1 MKSKEGVAAA
11 IVLLAITVLA
21 PPLLAGDLDPPGPPA
36 PTMKTLD
43 QIPPTWDQT
52 LQSSNST
59 TPDGCNSSRFKCVI
73 AGTAVLDKETGLVW
87 EKSPDTNTRDGD
99 AAWAYC
105 VEKTVGSRKG
115 WRLPTVEEL
124 ASLVNPTSRIR
135 HRIEKSSRGNSLM
148 LGREHPRRNPKEAVV
163 QTYPLF
169 CLPAMC
175 IIDSRHVSPMH
186 HPEEERQD
194 TPLLESGREPA
205 TGRWPRRPT
214 PRALLG

>member
-59 TPDGCNSSRFKCVI
+59 TPDGCNSSRFKCVL

-87 EKSPDTNTRDGD
+87 EKSPNTTPRNWDS
-99 AAWAYC
+99 AWSHC
-105 VEKTVGSRKG
+105 VQRTVGSRKG
-115 WRLPTVEEL
+115 WRLPTIQEL
-124 ASLVNPTSRIR
+124 ASLVDPAASNP
-135 HRIEKSSRGNSLM
+135 
-148 LGREHPRRNPKEAVV
+148 A
-163 QTYPLF
+163 
-169 CLPAMC
+169 LPAGHPFTSVQLYAYWSST
-175 IIDSRHVSPMH
+175 IYPYDGGLFAAWLDSGSISPYTKTVNTIYTWCV
-186 HPEEERQD
+186 RG
-194 TPLLESGREPA
+194 GRGSE
-205 TGRWPRRPT
+205 GQ
-214 PRALLG
+214 

>member
-59 TPDGCNSSRFKCVI
+59 TPDGCNSSRFKCVL

-124 ASLVNPTSRIR
+124 ASLVNPAAS
-135 HRIEKSSRGNSLM
+135 
-148 LGREHPRRNPKEAVV
+148 NPA
-163 QTYPLF
+163 
-169 CLPAMC
+169 LPAG
-175 IIDSRHVSPMH
+175 
-186 HPEEERQD
+186 HPFTNVQNSVYWSSTVYPYDGGWFAVWFD
-194 TPLLESGREPA
+194 TGMVYPYIKTVNTIYTWCVRGGRGSD
-205 TGRWPRRPT
+205 GR
-214 PRALLG
+214 